1 MARNQTRLEHENL
14 EAHVDLCAER
24 YRVLEEKLNRL
35 EAKMDSLTE
44 AMSKIADKQTA
55 STLSSN
61 KLVIGAAATVIAGL
75 LSTVVVLLLNLN
87 AAGALAISGG

>member
-1 MARNQTRLEHENL
+1 MT
-14 EAHVDLCAER
+14 
-24 YRVLEEKLNRL
+24 
-35 EAKMDSLTE
+35 
-44 AMSKIADKQTA
+44 KIADKQTA

>member
-1 MARNQTRLEHENL
+1 MNQSRLERENL

-35 EAKMDSLTE
+35 EAKMDGLTE
-44 AMSKIADKQTA
+44 ALTKVADKQTA

-87 AAGALAISGG
+87 AAGISMISGG

>member
-1 MARNQTRLEHENL
+1 M
-14 EAHVDLCAER
+14 
-24 YRVLEEKLNRL
+24 LEEKLNRL

-44 AMSKIADKQTA
+44 ALTKVADKQTA

-87 AAGALAISGG
+87 AAGALSISGG